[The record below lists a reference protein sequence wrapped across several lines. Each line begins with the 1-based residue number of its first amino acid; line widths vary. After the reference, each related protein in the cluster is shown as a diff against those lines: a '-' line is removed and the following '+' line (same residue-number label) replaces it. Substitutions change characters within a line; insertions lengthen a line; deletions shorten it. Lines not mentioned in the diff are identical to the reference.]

1 MKEIDET
8 TNLMYAKNRKIRGI
22 NIMSKFFDDT
32 MQGLLQAIEIENEN
46 IPLTER
52 NGMPAPTFYVSSDDK
67 ELVDR
72 LIEIRKK
79 ENISQSELAK
89 MTGNT
94 QQAIS
99 RLEKKNHSP
108 SLQTFC
114 SILDALGYGL
124 VIEKKAAI

>member
-1 MKEIDET
+1 
-8 TNLMYAKNRKIRGI
+8 
-22 NIMSKFFDDT
+22 MSKFFDDT

-124 VIEKKAAI
+124 VIEKKASI

>member
-1 MKEIDET
+1 
-8 TNLMYAKNRKIRGI
+8 
-22 NIMSKFFDDT
+22 MSKFFDDT
-32 MQGLLQAIEIENEN
+32 MQGLLQAIEIEKGN

-52 NGMPAPTFYVSSDDK
+52 KGMPAPT
-67 ELVDR
+67 L
-72 LIEIRKK
+72 
-79 ENISQSELAK
+79 LAK

-114 SILDALGYGL
+114 NILDALGYGIM
-124 VIEKKAAI
+124 IEKKATI

>member
-1 MKEIDET
+1 
-8 TNLMYAKNRKIRGI
+8 
-22 NIMSKFFDDT
+22 MSKFFDDT
-32 MQGLLQAIEIENEN
+32 MQGLLQAIEIEKGN

-52 NGMPAPTFYVSSDDK
+52 SGMSAPTFYVSNNDK
-67 ELVDR
+67 ELVDK
-72 LIEIRKK
+72 LIEIRKQ

-114 SILDALGYGL
+114 NILNALGYGL
-124 VIEKKAAI
+124 MIEKKDLV

>member
-1 MKEIDET
+1 
-8 TNLMYAKNRKIRGI
+8 
-22 NIMSKFFDDT
+22 MSKFFDDT

-67 ELVDR
+67 ELFER

>member
-1 MKEIDET
+1 
-8 TNLMYAKNRKIRGI
+8 
-22 NIMSKFFDDT
+22 MSKFFDDT
-32 MQGLLQAIEIENEN
+32 MQGLLQAIEIEKGN

-52 NGMPAPTFYVSSDDK
+52 SGMPAQTFYVSSNDED
-67 ELVDR
+67 LVDK
-72 LIEIRKK
+72 LIEIRKQ
-79 ENISQSELAK
+79 ENISQLELAK

-114 SILDALGYGL
+114 NILDALGYGIM
-124 VIEKKAAI
+124 IEKKATI

>member
-1 MKEIDET
+1 
-8 TNLMYAKNRKIRGI
+8 
-22 NIMSKFFDDT
+22 MSNFFDDT
-32 MQGLLQAIEIENEN
+32 MQGLLQAIEIEKGNV
-46 IPLTER
+46 PLTER
-52 NGMPAPTFYVSSDDK
+52 KEMSAPTFYVSSNDK
-67 ELVDR
+67 ELVDK
-72 LIEIRKK
+72 LIEIRKQ

-114 SILDALGYGL
+114 NILDALGYG
-124 VIEKKAAI
+124 IMIKKKATI

>member
-1 MKEIDET
+1 
-8 TNLMYAKNRKIRGI
+8 
-22 NIMSKFFDDT
+22 MSKFFDDT
-32 MQGLLQAIEIENEN
+32 MQGLLQAIEIEKGN

-52 NGMPAPTFYVSSDDK
+52 KGMLAPTFYVSSDDK
-67 ELVDR
+67 ELVDK
-72 LIEIRKK
+72 LIEIRKQ

-94 QQAIS
+94 QQSIS

-114 SILDALGYGL
+114 NILDALGYGL
-124 VIEKKAAI
+124 VIEKKAMV

>member
-1 MKEIDET
+1 
-8 TNLMYAKNRKIRGI
+8 
-22 NIMSKFFDDT
+22 MSKFFDDT
-32 MQGLLQAIEIENEN
+32 MQGLLQAIEIEKGN
-46 IPLTER
+46 IPLTEH
-52 NGMPAPTFYVSSDDK
+52 NEMPAPTFYVSSNDK
-67 ELVDR
+67 ELVDK
-72 LIEIRKK
+72 LIEIRKQ

-114 SILDALGYGL
+114 NILDALGYGL
-124 VIEKKAAI
+124 SIERKTTI

>member
-1 MKEIDET
+1 
-8 TNLMYAKNRKIRGI
+8 
-22 NIMSKFFDDT
+22 MSNFFDDP
-32 MQGLLQAIEIENEN
+32 MQGLLQAIEIEKGN

-52 NGMPAPTFYVSSDDK
+52 SGMPAQTFYVSSNDK
-67 ELVDR
+67 ELVDK
-72 LIEIRKK
+72 LIEIRKQ
-79 ENISQSELAK
+79 ENISQLELAK

-114 SILDALGYGL
+114 NILDALGYGIM
-124 VIEKKAAI
+124 IEKKATI

>member
-1 MKEIDET
+1 M
-8 TNLMYAKNRKIRGI
+8 NN
-22 NIMSKFFDDT
+22 FFDDT

>member
-1 MKEIDET
+1 
-8 TNLMYAKNRKIRGI
+8 
-22 NIMSKFFDDT
+22 MSKFFDDT

-89 MTGNT
+89 MTGNI

-114 SILDALGYGL
+114 SILDASWILGN
-124 VIEKKAAI
+124 VTR

>member
-1 MKEIDET
+1 
-8 TNLMYAKNRKIRGI
+8 
-22 NIMSKFFDDT
+22 MSKFFDDT

-72 LIEIRKK
+72 LIEIKKK

>member
-1 MKEIDET
+1 
-8 TNLMYAKNRKIRGI
+8 
-22 NIMSKFFDDT
+22 MSKLFDDT
-32 MQGLLQAIEIENEN
+32 MQGLLQAIEIEKGN

-52 NGMPAPTFYVSSDDK
+52 EGMPAPSFHVSSDDK
-67 ELVDR
+67 ELVDK
-72 LIEIRKK
+72 LIEIRKQ
-79 ENISQSELAK
+79 ENVSQSELAK

-114 SILDALGYGL
+114 TVLDALGYGIA
-124 VIEKKAAI
+124 IEKKVTI

>member
-1 MKEIDET
+1 
-8 TNLMYAKNRKIRGI
+8 
-22 NIMSKFFDDT
+22 MSQFFDDT
-32 MQGLLQAIEIENEN
+32 MQGLLQAIEIEKGN

-52 NGMPAPTFYVSSDDK
+52 SGMSAPTFYVSNNDK
-67 ELVDR
+67 ELVDK
-72 LIEIRKK
+72 LIEIRKQ

-114 SILDALGYGL
+114 NILDALGYGL